1 MDRLCRAVGHAPAEF
16 FTRLDDGD
24 LERHFGPLEQFE
36 CRYRTGK
43 AAADNSDGLM
53 GYTIDTQ

>member
-1 MDRLCRAVGHAPAEF
+1 VDGLCGAVSHAPAEF

-36 CRYRTGK
+36 RRHRTGK
-43 AAADNSDGLM
+43 AAADNNDGLM